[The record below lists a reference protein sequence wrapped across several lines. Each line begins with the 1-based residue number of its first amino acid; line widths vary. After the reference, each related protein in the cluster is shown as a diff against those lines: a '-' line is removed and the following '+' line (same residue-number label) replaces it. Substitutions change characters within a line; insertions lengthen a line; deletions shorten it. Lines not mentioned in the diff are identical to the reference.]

1 MTAEQAIFCC
11 SLSGALLSQGL
22 TGPVLPPVPTFA
34 RTPGDR
40 QSTKSLL
47 SSMGTL
53 YCLVAASSLL
63 ARLTLG
69 DR

>member
-1 MTAEQAIFCC
+1 MLVTQ
-11 SLSGALLSQGL
+11 
-22 TGPVLPPVPTFA
+22 PTLA
-34 RTPGDR
+34 RTPGDK